1 MGWTVVGMHTTTR
14 IAAAV
19 AVAAGAAAFSVLP
32 ATATAG
38 TPTSFTVNTQ
48 FRAAPSNIIAASGP
62 LAACTQ
68 VTDLVN
74 LTDLRTHNQ
83 LVFSGV
89 KQLTCGSATVT
100 VGYQAFIT
108 IPALQNPNVFPRGGA
123 FTTHGEWWVISS
135 TLTGVS
141 SGGGKLE
148 GDNRTCIPDADS
160 TGCITDSFEGV
171 VS

>member
-1 MGWTVVGMHTTTR
+1 MHTAR
-14 IAAAV
+14 IAAGV

-32 ATATAG
+32 ANASGGTA
-38 TPTSFTVNTQ
+38 TSFTVNTQ
-48 FRAAPSNIIAASGP
+48 FRAAPSNIVAASGP
-62 LAACTQ
+62 LAACSQ
-68 VTDLVN
+68 VTDLAN

-89 KQLTCGSATVT
+89 KQLTCGTASVT
-100 VGYQAFIT
+100 VGYQAFIS
-108 IPALQNPNVFPRGGA
+108 IPALQNPNVLPRGGA
-123 FTTHGEWWVISS
+123 FTTHGDWWVISS
-135 TLTGVS
+135 TLAGVT

-160 TGCITDSFEGV
+160 NGCVTDTFRGV